1 MASLKHEL
9 RARVS
14 SAQQDKQSEIA
25 FFDRHAAADDYD
37 VFAPE
42 ASARLVSEF
51 VRLTALPPHARV
63 VDLGCGSGTF
73 TNLLQ
78 QAGYACVGLD
88 ISGKLIEVGRRK
100 HADLKLLQGD
110 IEHLPFAPASFD
122 GVLLSGVIHHFPD
135 ASRCAAEVS
144 RILRP
149 QGRFMAFDPNRMNP
163 FMWLYRDPASP
174 FYSSVG
180 VTANERPV
188 LARQVAAIFERAG
201 FEVSTHYLSGL
212 AYRYVA
218 SARARLLLPVY
229 NVIDAAVFGIPLMKP
244 LRPFVLTVGR
254 KR

>member
-1 MASLKHEL
+1 MASLKPEL
-9 RARVS
+9 RARAPG
-14 SAQQDKQSEIA
+14 AQQDKQSEIS
-25 FFDRHAAADDYD
+25 FFDRHAAAEDYD

-51 VRLTALPPHARV
+51 VRLTALPPHSRV

-73 TNLLQ
+73 TNLLR
-78 QAGYACVGLD
+78 QAGHACVGLD

-100 HADLKLLQGD
+100 HPELELLQGD
-110 IEHLPFAPASFD
+110 IERLPFASASFD

-163 FMWLYRDPASP
+163 FMWLYRDRASP

-188 LARQVAAIFERAG
+188 LARRVAAIFRQAG
-201 FEVSTHYLSGL
+201 FDVSTDYLSGL

-229 NVIDAAVFGIPLMKP
+229 NWLDAAVFGIPLMKP